1 MRNVW
6 IALAVIVAGS
16 LLGAF
21 LLWRALDTSSPARP
35 LVGPRGAQLVQERPL
50 GTRRIVIWRIGG
62 HAEEPASGLYGVTI
76 WQGKHRL
83 YEQRAAPGTT
93 GIRIETGDF
102 SRDGRRDILIADE
115 SANCG
120 FYRALLVEPT
130 GVRQVLSRRLCG
142 SNSFVQIRRD
152 GLVIRRGTR
161 AVAVWTIGR

>member
-21 LLWRALDTSSPARP
+21 LLWRTLDTNSPARP
-35 LVGPRGAQLVQERPL
+35 LVGPRGAQLVQEHPI
-50 GTRRIVIWRIGG
+50 GMRRIVVWRIGG

-83 YEQRAAPGTT
+83 YEQRAAPGTS

-102 SRDGRRDILIADE
+102 SRDGRRDIVIVDE
-115 SANCG
+115 SPNCRL
-120 FYRALLVEPT
+120 YRALLVEPT
-130 GVRQVLSRRLCG
+130 GIRQVLSRRLCG
-142 SNSFVQIRRD
+142 KDDSVQIRRD
-152 GLVIRRGTR
+152 GLIILRGTR

>member
-21 LLWRALDTSSPARP
+21 LLWRALDTSGPAKP
-35 LVGPRGAQLVQERPL
+35 LVGPRGAQLVREHPL
-50 GTRRIVIWRIGG
+50 GTRRIVVWRIGG

-102 SRDGRRDILIADE
+102 SQDGRRDILIADE
-115 SANCG
+115 SPNCG

-142 SNSFVQIRRD
+142 SHSSVQIRRH
-152 GLVIRRGTR
+152 GLIIRRGTR

>member
-1 MRNVW
+1 MRSVW

-21 LLWRALDTSSPARP
+21 LLWRTLDTNSRARP
-35 LVGPRGAQLVQERPL
+35 LVGPRGAQLVQEHPL

-102 SRDGRRDILIADE
+102 GRDGSSDVVLYEDHDG
-115 SANCG
+115 CG
-120 FYRALLVEPT
+120 LYRAIVT
-130 GVRQVLSRRLCG
+130 GAGSAGQLFSRWLCSNRG
-142 SNSFVQIRRD
+142 SVHIRK
-152 GLVIRRGTR
+152 GAFVIRVGER
-161 AVAVWTIGR
+161 AIEVRS

>member
-21 LLWRALDTSSPARP
+21 LLWRTLDTNSPARP
-35 LVGPRGAQLVQERPL
+35 LVGPRGAQLVQEHPL
-50 GTRRIVIWRIGG
+50 GTRRIVVWRIGG

-102 SRDGRRDILIADE
+102 GRDRRSDVVLYEDHGA
-115 SANCG
+115 CG
-120 FYRALLVEPT
+120 LYRAIVT
-130 GVRQVLSRRLCG
+130 GVDSAGQLFSRWLCANRG
-142 SNSFVQIRRD
+142 SVHIRK
-152 GLVIRRGTR
+152 GAFVIRVGERTTEVR
-161 AVAVWTIGR
+161 S

>member
-21 LLWRALDTSSPARP
+21 LLWRVLDTSSPARP
-35 LVGPRGAQLVQERPL
+35 LVGPRGAQLVQEHPL

-62 HAEEPASGLYGVTI
+62 HPEEPASGLYGVTI

-102 SRDGRRDILIADE
+102 RRDGRSDIVVYEDHDA
-115 SANCG
+115 CG
-120 FYRALLVEPT
+120 LYRAIVT
-130 GVRQVLSRRLCG
+130 GADSAGQLFSRWLCAKRG
-142 SNSFVQIRRD
+142 SVHIRK
-152 GLVIRRGTR
+152 GAFVIRVDKRTTT
-161 AVAVWTIGR
+161 VVS